1 MAEQFCI
8 YSTDIAATL
17 DPQNADPAPA
27 TLVVFEQDP
36 IFGEYDQAAGST
48 GRGSKFETL
57 GDVVFQDFGVVEKD
71 GQIRIA
77 EENVPMAAGSTFIAD
92 VETLHAAVA
101 TDYYF
106 TDGVAC
112 WKVRFARPGGFVYR
126 QNLFFKIKEN
136 LDVFSYE
143 ILFDVV
149 NKEI

>member
-1 MAEQFCI
+1 MSEQFCI
-8 YSTDIAATL
+8 YSTDITATL

-36 IFGEYDQAAGST
+36 LFGEYDQAAGT
-48 GRGSKFETL
+48 LGRGSKFETL

-77 EENVPMAAGSTFIAD
+77 EDNVPMSAGSTFIAD
-92 VETLHAAVA
+92 VKTLHAAVN
-101 TDYYF
+101 TEYFF
-106 TDGVAC
+106 TDGVNC
-112 WKVRFARPGGFVYR
+112 WRVRFARPGGFVYR
-126 QNLFFKIKEN
+126 RNLLFKIKES

-149 NKEI
+149 SKEI